1 MSSEVYRIKEELR
14 RKEEEPSL
22 NSYDPNVIF
31 LFYIVSLRDSIER
44 QLRRERSCPLKCI
57 ESKRN

>member
-22 NSYDPNVIF
+22 NSYDPNVML
-31 LFYIVSLRDSIER
+31 LFYIVSWRDSIER
-44 QLRRERSCPLKCI
+44 QLKRERLCPLKCI
-57 ESKRN
+57 DLKRN